1 MATREF
7 KFSKNE
13 LELVIEGNVF
23 RINPYDED
31 IVELQREFSQRAQ
44 KMAEKTESG
53 DEDGAECIRLCSG
66 FIDDVLGGG
75 AVRLIFK
82 NRKIGVYDLFDVVNY
97 INDEIRTEREKRLTI
112 YNKNPKYNTYKKE
125 RRRYAK

>member
-7 KFSKNE
+7 KFNKNE
-13 LELVIEGNVF
+13 LELIVEGNVF

-31 IVELQREFSQRAQ
+31 IVELQREFSQAAQ
-44 KMAEKTESG
+44 KMAEKTESS
-53 DEDGAECIRLCSG
+53 DEDGAESIRLCSN

-75 AVRLIFK
+75 ATRLIFK
-82 NRKIGVYDLFDVVNY
+82 KRKIGVYDLFDVVNY
-97 INDEIRTEREKRLTI
+97 INDEIRTEREKRLME
-112 YNKNPKYNTYKKE
+112 YNKKPKYNTYKKD